1 MLSSDERRPATLTIP
16 EGLEALAP
24 PRPAQSP
31 VLPASG
37 RPSFI
42 DRVQAD
48 GGPPALGGFSS
59 LDHALLP
66 QTRNRALS
74 ASSGTTPAPR
84 TSSDEELA
92 AAAVS
97 RSAEFSRTLSEP
109 GSSGKR
115 FRQTVCDPGAAFGR
129 EAIMPREKL
138 LTCSAPAE
146 TPLPDMT
153 PRARLLKVVE
163 SADGCECIDGDALE
177 SLMKGQTAH
186 EAYHIIDCRFQFE
199 HGPSKPL
206 PPSPSLAAASM
217 LSLCCAVMVVLG
229 G

>member
-74 ASSGTTPAPR
+74 ASSGTTPALR

-115 FRQTVCDPGAAFGR
+115 FRQTVCDPGAAFSR
-129 EAIMPREKL
+129 EAMPREKL

-153 PRARLLKVVE
+153 PRARLLKVVGSE
-163 SADGCECIDGDALE
+163 PGCECIDGDGLE

-199 HGPSKPL
+199 HGPSKH
-206 PPSPSLAAASM
+206 PPPCHSM